1 VDPGYAAGSQG
12 FEQST
17 GRFAECHADQKTLS
31 KNRNGGDVIMNKRQ
45 PARTGLSRRDMLL
58 GGAATLMGA
67 YGLAP
72 RFGLAADVPLE
83 YDGSKFQMAAPEPE
97 PKRGGVLRYGILNRP
112 PHFDVHQSGTV
123 GNIGTQGCMFDNLIR
138 RDPRDSGKTIIPDL
152 AHSWEIAKDGKTYVF
167 HLRQGVQ
174 FHDGTEFT
182 AADVKATF
190 DRIAK
195 PPSGIS
201 IPRTPL
207 FRAVSEINAHDKY
220 TVEFKLAAPRSVN
233 FMMSAFASGWNVIY
247 SKKALEENNYDFRKV
262 LNIPGTGPFKTQRRV
277 ENEVW
282 VMEKNPNYWNKG
294 LPYLDGIEFYN
305 LLPFSPELGS
315 AVLSGRVDYARA
327 LDPATARKA
336 ETTPGLS
343 TAKFYQSVIHATWLN
358 AKRKPFDDPRVRR
371 AMHLLC
377 EKQVLVDVVKDVSPL
392 MTGGFIYPF
401 SEFATPK
408 DQLVKRVGYQD
419 DPAAA
424 IKEAKALLAA
434 AGQSN
439 MRPLDFLVRDLNHHK
454 LFGQA
459 IGAMLREAGIQSN
472 LRTAVES
479 VWFGDATAGNYDL
492 AVGAIVSTLLDPS
505 DYFSAWYRTGGPQN
519 YSFWSNAEFDKLVD
533 QIDVEV
539 DSEKRKALIRK
550 AEDLMEQDPPL
561 VPVAWEYI
569 LDVWHNQVKGHNP
582 KEYFGIYDVVRF
594 DTFWLDKA

>member
-1 VDPGYAAGSQG
+1 
-12 FEQST
+12 
-17 GRFAECHADQKTLS
+17 
-31 KNRNGGDVIMNKRQ
+31 MNTRH
-45 PARTGLSRRDMLL
+45 PAHIGLSRRDMLL
-58 GGAATLMGA
+58 GSAAALLGA

-72 RFGLAADVPLE
+72 RYGLAADVPPE
-83 YDGSKFQMAAPEPE
+83 YDGSKFQMTAPEAN
-97 PKRGGVLRYGILNRP
+97 PKKGGVLRYGILNRP

-138 RDPRDSGKTIIPDL
+138 RDPRDSGKTIVPDL
-152 AHSWEIAKDGKTYVF
+152 AYGWEISKDGTTYIF

-174 FHDGTEFT
+174 FHDGTDFT
-182 AADVKATF
+182 SADVKATF

-207 FRAVSEINAHDKY
+207 FRAVSEINARDKY
-220 TVEFKLAAPRSVN
+220 TVEFKLAVPRPVN
-233 FMMSAFASGWNVIY
+233 FMMSAFASGWNAIY
-247 SKKALEENNYDFRKV
+247 SKKTLEENNYDLRKV

-282 VMEKNPNYWNKG
+282 VMERNPNYWNKG

-336 ETTPGLS
+336 AETQGLS

-358 AKRKPFDDPRVRR
+358 AKRKPLDDPRVRR
-371 AMHLLC
+371 AIHLLC

-401 SEFATPK
+401 SDFATPR

-424 IKEAKALLAA
+424 IKEAKSLLAA

-439 MRPLDFLVRDLNHHK
+439 MRPLDFMVRDLNHHK

-459 IGAMLREAGIQSN
+459 IGAMLKEAGIQTN

-479 VWFGDATAGNYDL
+479 VWFGDALAGNYDL

-505 DYFSAWYRTGGPQN
+505 DYFNAWYRTGGPQN
-519 YSFWSNAEFDKLVD
+519 YSFWSNDKFDKLVD
-533 QIDVEV
+533 QIDIEV
-539 DSEKRKALIRK
+539 DTGKRMALIRQ
-550 AEDLMEQDPPL
+550 AEDIMEQDPPL

-569 LDVWHNQVKGHNP
+569 LDVWHNHVKGHNP
-582 KEYFGIYDVVRF
+582 KDYFGIYDVVRF